1 MLLDICMIIN
11 SLDLYTELYMY
22 LPLNL
27 FCSIYIYTT
36 THKFSILRII
46 TFFGFYIIISFVHSI
61 YMC

>member
-11 SLDLYTELYMY
+11 SLDIYTELLDVYV
-22 LPLNL
+22 PLNL
-27 FCSIYIYTT
+27 FCIYIYTT
-36 THKFSILRII
+36 TLKFSILRII